1 MTTVIDDHNAFLNHP
16 RSAEIAS
23 NVEDFLRLF
32 VALNHEDRS
41 GPIHSYVS
49 SIPHVDAA
57 AYRGAVRLLF
67 RREAAG
73 EGADA
78 ISNCRVLDDLLRV
91 LQLVDEPS
99 QYNNIIRL
107 TQGSTTDDKILL
119 GSLGMI
125 FMGLASLRELGA
137 KDVNITKL
145 IEDIDSLLRAFLA
158 AQNQTPDSG
167 EK

>member
-1 MTTVIDDHNAFLNHP
+1 
-16 RSAEIAS
+16 
-23 NVEDFLRLF
+23 
-32 VALNHEDRS
+32 
-41 GPIHSYVS
+41 
-49 SIPHVDAA
+49 
-57 AYRGAVRLLF
+57 VRLLF